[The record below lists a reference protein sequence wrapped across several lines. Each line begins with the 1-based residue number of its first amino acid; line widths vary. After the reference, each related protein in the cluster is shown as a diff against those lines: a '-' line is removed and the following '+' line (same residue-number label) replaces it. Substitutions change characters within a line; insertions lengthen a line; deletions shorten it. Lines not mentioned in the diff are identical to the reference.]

1 MPTSFDLYA
10 GNFRRFP
17 NLVDG
22 NQSLRLRYNIHAMR
36 NYAFYNEGAKRT
48 GPFPQVRQEGSIEI
62 QCKVTSTRSKYMDV
76 YHLREWSTWTGQAHS
91 SSKTLALH
99 NSI

>member
-1 MPTSFDLYA
+1 MHTSFDLYP
-10 GNFRRFP
+10 GYLRHFP
-17 NLVDG
+17 NSIDG

-48 GPFPQVRQEGSIEI
+48 GPSPQIRQEGSLEI
-62 QCKVTSTRSKYMDV
+62 HRKTTSTRSKYMDA
-76 YHLREWSTWTGQAHS
+76 HHSRQWLTWTGQAHS
-91 SSKTLALH
+91 SSKTLALL